1 MNCSL
6 VAVDIGN
13 TAVKVGWFTPT
24 SASLTPLPLPT
35 SAVEWP
41 TDEAEARLASDRFPS
56 ASTPWF
62 VTSVNRPALERL
74 MAWRDR
80 RRADDPVR
88 LLSYRDVPL
97 KLEVDHPERVGMDRL
112 ATAVA
117 ANALRDPRRPALVV
131 DAGTA
136 LKVHAVTV
144 DSAFVGGAILPGF
157 QMASRALHR
166 NTDLLPDVR
175 VTTNMA
181 PPVALGRNTEAAIRS
196 GLYWGAVGAVREL
209 IQRMR
214 AELGADPQIF
224 ITGGDAGGLS
234 ALVDHDTQFVPHLCL
249 SGVALLANHLHSR
262 ESAAS

>member
-13 TAVKVGWFTPT
+13 TAVKVGWFSPD
-24 SASLTPLPLPT
+24 SAAATPLPVPA

-41 TDEAEARLASDRFPS
+41 TDEAEARLASDRFP
-56 ASTPWF
+56 AATTPWF

-80 RRADDPVR
+80 RRSDDPVR

-97 KLEVDHPERVGMDRL
+97 RLAVDHPERVGMDRL

-117 ANALRDPRRPALVV
+117 ADALRAAHRPALVV

-136 LKVHAVTV
+136 LKVHAVTA
-144 DSAFVGGAILPGF
+144 DSTFLGGAILPGF
-157 QMASRALHR
+157 QMASRALHA

-175 VTTNMA
+175 VTTNIT
-181 PPVALGRNTEAAIRS
+181 PPQALGRNTEAAIRS
-196 GLYWGAVGAVREL
+196 GIYWGAVGAVREL

-214 AELGADPQIF
+214 EELGAEPQIF

-249 SGVALLANHLHSR
+249 AGVALMARRLPSHEA
-262 ESAAS
+262 